1 MKHNIQAL
9 FYLGKVVLNS
19 ATSSLNSKQHW
30 LLSVQT
36 TNHHVTT
43 FGSLCD
49 EKTTQ
54 SLLEQNQKLRRF
66 SESSAD
72 VSGNSSASL
81 KQLWFTHSS
90 FTEAVLKWVRTQ
102 CDGRCDQKAL
112 PDWHLAKPT
121 LSHLLIHLSGLVG
134 VFSSVCS
141 LFTQR
146 KPARSRLW
154 SSFVSWVVSGLLI
167 IESDWIC
174 IRSWGGW
181 SLLVQLPLEKPWKV
195 F

>member
-9 FYLGKVVLNS
+9 FYLGRVVLNS
-19 ATSSLNSKQHW
+19 ATSSLNSQQHW
-30 LLSVQT
+30 PLSVQT
-36 TNHHVTT
+36 TNHHV
-43 FGSLCD
+43 
-49 EKTTQ
+49 KT
-54 SLLEQNQKLRRF
+54 
-66 SESSAD
+66 ESSAD

-102 CDGRCDQKAL
+102 FDGRCDQKAL

-134 VFSSVCS
+134 VFRSVCS

-146 KPARSRLW
+146 KPARSSLW

-167 IESDWIC
+167 IESEWIC
-174 IRSWGGW
+174 IRS
-181 SLLVQLPLEKPWKV
+181 
-195 F
+195 

>member
-9 FYLGKVVLNS
+9 FYLGRVVLNS
-19 ATSSLNSKQHW
+19 ATSSLNSQQH
-30 LLSVQT
+30 
-36 TNHHVTT
+36 H
-43 FGSLCD
+43 
-49 EKTTQ
+49 
-54 SLLEQNQKLRRF
+54 
-66 SESSAD
+66 ESPCENRD
-72 VSGNSSASL
+72 ICRCFWKFSASL

-90 FTEAVLKWVRTQ
+90 FTEAMLKWVRTQ
-102 CDGRCDQKAL
+102 FDGRCDQKAL

-121 LSHLLIHLSGLVG
+121 LSHLLLHLSGLVG
-134 VFSSVCS
+134 VFRSVCS

-146 KPARSRLW
+146 TPARSCLW

>member
-1 MKHNIQAL
+1 MW
-9 FYLGKVVLNS
+9 
-19 ATSSLNSKQHW
+19 QH
-30 LLSVQT
+30 LD
-36 TNHHVTT
+36 HYVTK
-43 FGSLCD
+43 
-49 EKTTQ
+49 KTTQ

-102 CDGRCDQKAL
+102 FDGRCDQKAL

-134 VFSSVCS
+134 VFRSVCS
-141 LFTQR
+141 RFTQR
-146 KPARSRLW
+146 KPARSSLW
-154 SSFVSWVVSGLLI
+154 RSFVSWVVSGLLI

-181 SLLVQLPLEKPWKV
+181 SVQLPLEKPWKV